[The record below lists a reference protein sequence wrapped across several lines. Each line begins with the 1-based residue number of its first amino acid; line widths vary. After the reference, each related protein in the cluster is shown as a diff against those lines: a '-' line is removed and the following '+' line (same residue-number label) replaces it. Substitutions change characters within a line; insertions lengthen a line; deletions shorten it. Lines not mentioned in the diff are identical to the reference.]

1 MAVTNPERY
10 MNENDASQVFQTIKS
25 YILSHSGGGGG
36 GGSTSEPDGN
46 YVINRDSSGNIS
58 SIVFTALNG
67 TVVTTT
73 FVETST
79 TKIIVEHT
87 VEYGAST
94 ATIKTTT
101 ITGDNITT
109 RTTTEPVSQ
118 GGD

>member
-1 MAVTNPERY
+1 MAVANPERY
-10 MNENDASQVFQTIKS
+10 ASAEDLNSIFLTLKN

-36 GGSTSEPDGN
+36 GGSTSEPDGD
-46 YVINRDSSGNIS
+46 YVINRNSSGDIQ

-67 TVVTTT
+67 TVITTT
-73 FVETST
+73 FTETST
-79 TKIIVEHT
+79 TKYIVEHT

-94 ATIKTTT
+94 ATVKTTT
-101 ITGDNITT
+101 ITGNNISV